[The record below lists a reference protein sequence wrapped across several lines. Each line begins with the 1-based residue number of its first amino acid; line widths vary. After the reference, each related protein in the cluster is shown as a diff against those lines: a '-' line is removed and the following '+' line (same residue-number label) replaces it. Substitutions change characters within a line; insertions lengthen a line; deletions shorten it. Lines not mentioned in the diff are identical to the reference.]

1 MALSAVEGVKSVT
14 LSGLRAT
21 VKMNDAAKLDEK
33 AVTDVLVKK
42 GLTYIS
48 TAPAAAD
55 APKVVYVLG
64 VGGVG

>member
-21 VKMNDAAKLDEK
+21 VKLNDGATLDEK
-33 AVTDVLVKK
+33 TVTDVLVKK
-42 GLTYIS
+42 GLAFVSKT
-48 TAPAAAD
+48 PAATD
-55 APKVVYVLG
+55 APKVVYVLS